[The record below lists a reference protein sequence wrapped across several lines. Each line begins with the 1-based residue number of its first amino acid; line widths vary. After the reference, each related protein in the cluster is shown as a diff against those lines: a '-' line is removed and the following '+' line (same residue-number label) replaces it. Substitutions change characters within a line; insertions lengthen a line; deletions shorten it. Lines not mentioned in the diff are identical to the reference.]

1 MTVVGKRRED
11 VRVRNAFLR
20 ISVLR
25 REENMNVSEH
35 RLLLGR
41 GVLNGK

>member
-1 MTVVGKRRED
+1 MTVVGKRREA
-11 VRVRNAFLR
+11 VRGSNAFLR
-20 ISVLR
+20 ISVR
-25 REENMNVSEH
+25 RSEDNINVSEH